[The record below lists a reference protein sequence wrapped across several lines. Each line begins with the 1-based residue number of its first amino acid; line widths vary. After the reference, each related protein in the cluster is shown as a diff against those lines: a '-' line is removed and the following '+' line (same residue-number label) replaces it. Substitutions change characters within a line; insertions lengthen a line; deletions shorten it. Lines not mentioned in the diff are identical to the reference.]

1 MATTPDPLSPEVDVP
16 STKVDNLSSK
26 AENSSAAVDNSSP
39 DVDNSL
45 SKVDTASIVASHKAS
60 TVVGAPAAPLPAPL
74 PDAQDE
80 DLTVYPGKAKA
91 ALIMSSLYIS
101 VFLVA
106 LDRTILGTAIPR
118 ITDQFHSIDDIGW

>member
-1 MATTPDPLSPEVDVP
+1 MATTTDPSSQKIEVP
-16 STKVDNLSSK
+16 STKVDNLSPK
-26 AENSSAAVDNSSP
+26 AENPSPEVNNSSP
-39 DVDNSL
+39 DVDNSS
-45 SKVDTASIVASHKAS
+45 SKVETASIAASHKAS
-60 TVVGAPAAPLPAPL
+60 TAVGAPAAPLPAPL